1 MAGEVAAVGDGVEE
15 WKVGERVT
23 ANFDQ
28 GHLYGA
34 SRKSEPFAHLASPF
48 LN

>member
-1 MAGEVAAVGDGVEE
+1 MAGEVVAVGDGVEE
-15 WKVGERVT
+15 WKVGDRVT

-34 SRKSEPFAHLASPF
+34 SRNSEPSVHIVS
-48 LN
+48 NY